1 MRMIATVASREFKN
15 LFLSPLAWT
24 ILAILQGVLGYLF
37 LAHVQRFLSVQEKLA
52 AVDNAPGFTALIVP
66 AFYADAG
73 VVLLFATPLLTMRAI
88 SEERRN
94 KTLIL
99 LLTAPLS
106 NAEIVLGKAFGVFA
120 FLLLVTLMIAVMPL
134 ALSLGGAPDFGLL
147 FANSGALLLLAALF
161 TSAGVFTSCLTH
173 YPALAA
179 LGATSLLLLLWLLD
193 GSGTLA
199 QRDNTLLQSLSLLN
213 HYQNL
218 QSGLIDT
225 ADVLYF
231 LFGSAAFAVLSIYRL
246 EQQRCPRS
254 GVFRLPRFRKLSGAE
269 FAIQQRSAGTR
280 MRMRL
285 KNLAATVMLL
295 LFLGILAWCGRRWH
309 VQSDWTVYAGNT
321 LSEASLKTLA
331 GLPDTLRIDVYLN
344 DEETR
349 LKRQIA
355 QLVRLYQ
362 QHKSNLELRFID
374 PKTRPQVLRELGVEG
389 DSAIVIDYQGRSAQL
404 SLVNESTLTN
414 TLLHL
419 AYDQE
424 HWISVLTGHGERS
437 PVGRANYDFG
447 AFGQQ
452 LQQRKL
458 KVYPLSLGQLSAI
471 PDNTSL
477 LIIAGP
483 RTAWL
488 AGETDLI
495 LAYIRRG
502 GNVLWLSDP
511 DAAALPALSRE
522 LGVAILPGTVV
533 DHTGQLYAV
542 NDPSFVL
549 LAEYPQHPATAGLAA
564 MTLFPQAA
572 ALQRTA
578 QTVFKTAPL
587 LRSSEQSWSETGPIA
602 GTIAFDAAQNETR
615 GPLDIGLT
623 LTRLLDNGG
632 EQRIAVLGDGDFLSN
647 AFLGNVGNREFGL
660 KLINWLT
667 HQDRFIAIPI
677 KQTPDAQL
685 NLDRRYSAF
694 IAYGFLIVL
703 PVLLLGGGLGIWLWR
718 KRR

>member
-1 MRMIATVASREFKN
+1 MRMFATVAGREFKN
-15 LFLSPLAWT
+15 LFLSPLAWS

-37 LAHVQRFLSVQEKLA
+37 LAQVQRFLSVQEKLA

-73 VVLLFATPLLTMRAI
+73 VVLLLATPLLTMRAI

-94 KTLIL
+94 KTLVL
-99 LLTAPLS
+99 LQAAPLS

-120 FLLLVTLMIAVMPL
+120 YLAVAVLMIAAMPL
-134 ALSLGGAPDFGLL
+134 SLSMVGVPDDGVL
-147 FANSGALLLLAALF
+147 FANSVALLLLAALF
-161 TSAGVFTSCLTH
+161 TSVGIFTSCLTR

-179 LGATSLLLLLWLLD
+179 LSAMGLLLLLWLLD
-193 GSGTLA
+193 WSGGLA
-199 QRDNTLLQSLSLLN
+199 QRDNALLQYASLLH

-218 QSGLIDT
+218 QSGLIDSS
-225 ADVLYF
+225 DVLYF

-246 EQQRCPRS
+246 ERQRYPHSAVLRISRFTKKTGSAFTLAQRS
-254 GVFRLPRFRKLSGAE
+254 G
-269 FAIQQRSAGTR
+269 GTR
-280 MRMRL
+280 LRL
-285 KNLAATVMLL
+285 KNVAVTVLWLL
-295 LFLGILAWCGRRWH
+295 LFGLLSWCGRRWH
-309 VQSDWTVYAGNT
+309 VQSDWTVYAANT

-331 GLPDTLRIDVYLN
+331 SLPDTVHIDVYLN
-344 DEETR
+344 DEETL
-349 LKRQIA
+349 LKGQIA
-355 QLVRLYQ
+355 QLVRLYK

-374 PKTRPQVLRELGVEG
+374 PRTQPQALRELGVEG
-389 DSAIVIDYQGRSAQL
+389 DSAIFVYYQGRFEQMA
-404 SLVNESTLTN
+404 LVNEATLTN

-437 PVGRANYDFG
+437 PTGRANYDFG
-447 AFGQQ
+447 SFGQQ

-458 KVYPLSLGQLSAI
+458 KVYPLNLGQLSAI

-477 LIIAGP
+477 LVVAGP
-483 RTAWL
+483 RSAWL
-488 AGETDLI
+488 EGETALV

-502 GNVLWLSDP
+502 GNLLWLTDP
-511 DAAALPALSRE
+511 DAAVLPALSRE
-522 LGVAILPGTVV
+522 LGIDTLPGIVV

-549 LAEYPQHPATAGLAA
+549 LTAYPQHPASAGLAE

-578 QTVFKTAPL
+578 PTAFKVEPL
-587 LRSSEQSWSETGPIA
+587 LSSSEQSWSETGLIA
-602 GTIAFDAAQNETR
+602 GSIAFEADQNETL

-632 EQRIAVLGDGDFLSN
+632 EQRIAVIGDGDFLSN
-647 AFLGNVGNREFGL
+647 AFLGNVGNREFGF

-677 KQTPDAQL
+677 KHAPDAQL
-685 NLDRRYSAF
+685 HIDRRFSAL
-694 IAYGFLIVL
+694 IAYGFLIAL
-703 PVLLLGGGLGIWLWR
+703 PIALLAGGFGIWLWR